1 VIRLKNDYI
10 TAQQTAEKWNI
21 SDRRVRVLCREG
33 KIFGT
38 IKDGKS
44 YKIPAG
50 AVKPADGRKSFASE
64 APRFLKWDADVIGSI
79 DSTNTVNFTQP
90 DYNEVITL
98 YTRSAKSWTPEQFTE
113 FLSER
118 VVSRD
123 RRDIEKIL
131 FRCGLSN
138 YDVLRIAEITRGIHP
153 KDLLWV
159 ANTENEKLDDI
170 ITDVFDSVFHQKIDL
185 TGDSIDTPEGYN
197 IKRYGVYNGE
207 YGIYKQRISP
217 LTTDVES
224 EVAVYLLAQKLGV
237 SCCPAYRIDKDTV
250 FSAFLYDFSKEYIVH
265 FRRLFDG
272 ARSDN
277 EYQNLISVRPQ
288 YKDDIARMIL
298 LDFITRQDDR
308 HLSNIAIKMSGAT
321 ESFYPL
327 YDNGRSLF
335 YEDTEEMTM
344 QAIADPAR
352 YATSFGY
359 SGTYLDYVR
368 EIAEERG
375 RLNGLINLDI
385 RDDEIAVILNEAG
398 FKGYRFDGALEWI
411 LRTIQMIRD
420 FM

>member
-1 VIRLKNDYI
+1 MSNEYI
-10 TAQQTAEKWNI
+10 TAQQAAEKWNI

-33 KIFGT
+33 KVPGVV
-38 IKDGKS
+38 KDGKS
-44 YKIPAG
+44 YRIPAN
-50 AVKPADGRKSFASE
+50 AVKPADGREKKPATLP
-64 APRFLKWDADVIGSI
+64 AARRLKWEDEVIGTI
-79 DSTNTVNFTQP
+79 DNTNAVLFIKP
-90 DYNEVITL
+90 EYNEVVSL
-98 YTRSAKSWTPEQFTE
+98 YAHGAKRWSPEQFSG

-131 FRCGLSN
+131 FRCGLSH

-153 KDLLWV
+153 KDLLWI
-159 ANTENEKLDDI
+159 ANTENEKLDDV
-170 ITDVFDSVFHQKIDL
+170 ITDVFDSVFHQKTDL
-185 TGDSIDTPEGYN
+185 AGDSIDTPEGYN
-197 IKRYGVYNGE
+197 IKRYGVYNGQ

-224 EVAVYLLAQKLGV
+224 EVAVYLLAQKLGIP
-237 SCCPAYRIDKDTV
+237 CCPAYRIDKDTV

-288 YKDDIARMIL
+288 FKDDIARMVL

-308 HLSNIAIKMSGAT
+308 HLSNIAIKLSGAG
-321 ESFYPL
+321 EEFYPL

-335 YEDTEEMTM
+335 YEDTEEMAA
-344 QAIADPAR
+344 QAVADPAG

-359 SGTYLDYVR
+359 SGSYWDYAQ
-368 EIAEERG
+368 EIAKERVG
-375 RLNGLINLDI
+375 LKGLINFNFTKS
-385 RDDEIAVILNEAG
+385 EIVDILNGAD
-398 FKGYRFDGALEWI
+398 FTGYRFDRALEWI
-411 LRTIQMIRD
+411 IKTLKMLRELA
-420 FM
+420 